1 MMAFPYKGYA
11 GKYLRIDL
19 SNEKISKVPL
29 SQGMAR
35 DYIGGTGFCAYILWN
50 ELSQKTDPLSPENR
64 IIFAVGPLTGAFFP
78 PAGRFVIATKS
89 PLTGIWGESHSGG
102 FFGPEL
108 KYAGYDMIVIQGASK
123 KPVYLLID
131 DDRVELIDASHLWGK
146 DTRETTIRIRE
157 EQKDP
162 TIKVACIGQAGE
174 NLVKYACVIN
184 DFHRAAGR
192 TGMGAVMGSKRLK
205 AVAVKGTKGVDVYDP
220 EGYMEIASEAF
231 SMCTKGKWG
240 EAAEASLGTFGT
252 PNLLPLINAI
262 GRQPTKNHWTG
273 VCDYVEEIGPN
284 KLRNE
289 YRVARW
295 SCFSCTISCKFVSRI
310 DKGLFK
316 GTLTSGPEYET
327 LTSFGTNLLNKDLAS
342 IIHINLLCN
351 LYGLDT
357 ISAGKVISFAMEC
370 YENGII
376 SKEEAGV
383 DLSWGNVETI
393 VELVHK
399 IAKREG
405 FGNVLA
411 EGARKASE
419 IIGKGSEKYAI
430 HVKGLE
436 ASAQDGRAHKS
447 IGLTHA
453 ISVRGADHLRSLCTV
468 DELGYRDIAIERF
481 GADKVDE
488 ITNLLSEK
496 YKGYIVKD
504 QEDFFA
510 IVDSLLV
517 CKYGTMWPPI
527 YYFDFLAKL
536 IPPLTGM
543 KEYAD
548 VKKLR
553 LTAERICNL
562 RRAFNTREGITRK
575 DENLHPRFTKE
586 PMPGGPAK
594 GQVVRLDIML
604 DEYYENRGWDKKTG
618 LPYRKTLERVGLK
631 DVADELEKLGKLAG

>member
-1 MMAFPYKGYA
+1 MDFPYKGYA

-19 SNEKISKVPL
+19 STKKILKVPL
-29 SQGMAR
+29 SPSFAR

-50 ELSQKTDPLSPENR
+50 EVNQKTDPLSPDNR
-64 IIFAVGPLTGAFFP
+64 IIFAIGPLTGAFFHSS
-78 PAGRFVIATKS
+78 GRFMIATKS
-89 PLTGIWGESHSGG
+89 PLTGIWGESHAGG

-123 KPVYLLID
+123 KPVYLLVD
-131 DDRVELIDASHLWGK
+131 DDRVELLDASYLWGK
-146 DTRETTIRIRE
+146 DTRETTILIRE

-162 TIKVACIGQAGE
+162 TIKVACIGRAGE
-174 NLVKYACVIN
+174 NLVKFASVIS

-192 TGMGAVMGSKRLK
+192 TGMGAVMGSKKLK
-205 AVAVKGTKGVDVYDP
+205 AIAVKGTKGVDVYDP
-220 EGYMEIASEAF
+220 KAYMEVASEAF

-252 PNLLPLINAI
+252 PNLLPAINAI

-273 VCDYVEEIGPN
+273 VCDFVEEIGPN

-289 YRVARW
+289 YRIARW
-295 SCFSCTISCKFVSRI
+295 SCFGCMINCKFVSKI
-310 DKGLFK
+310 DKGPFK
-316 GTLTSGPEYET
+316 GTLTGGPEYET
-327 LTSFGTNLLNKDLAS
+327 LTSFGTNLLNKDLES
-342 IIHINLLCN
+342 IIYANHLCN

-357 ISAGKVISFAMEC
+357 ISTGKVISFAMEC
-370 YENGII
+370 YEKGII
-376 SKEEAGV
+376 SKEDVDGL
-383 DLSWGNVETI
+383 DLSWGKVETI
-393 VELVHK
+393 IELVHK

-405 FGNVLA
+405 FGNILA
-411 EGARKASE
+411 EGVKKASE

-447 IGLTHA
+447 IGLTYA

-488 ITNLLSEK
+488 VTNLLSEK

-510 IVDSLLV
+510 IVDSLLI

-527 YYFDFLAKL
+527 FYFDFLAKL

-543 KEYAD
+543 KEYSD

-575 DENLHPRFTKE
+575 DENLHPRFTQE
-586 PMPGGPAK
+586 PMPEGPAK
-594 GQVVRLDIML
+594 GQVVHLDVML
-604 DEYYENRGWDKKTG
+604 DEYYELRGWDKKTG

-631 DVADELEKLGKLAG
+631 NVADELEKLGKLAE